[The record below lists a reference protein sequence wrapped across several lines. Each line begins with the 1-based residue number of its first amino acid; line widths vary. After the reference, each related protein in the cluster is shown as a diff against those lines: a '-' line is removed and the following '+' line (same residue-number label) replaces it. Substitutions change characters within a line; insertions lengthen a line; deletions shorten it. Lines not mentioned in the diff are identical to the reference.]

1 MQYSKLVDVYEK
13 LESTTKRLEK
23 TKIISDFLK
32 RISDD
37 EIDHLML
44 LVQGRVFPNWD
55 QRELGVAIKL
65 LIKAIKITTG
75 AEEKKIYDTLK
86 KTGDIGETAEQLVG
100 KKSQSTLFSKELT
113 TKQVF
118 NTLQKIAEMEGEGSV
133 DRKLQLISE
142 LLTSAKPKEA
152 KYLIRTIISD
162 LRIGF
167 GEGTV
172 RDAIVWAFFGEELEI
187 KYDEKENKINFPEK
201 DREKY
206 EEYNNKV
213 QGAIDLTNDFVEVV
227 KAAKKGVNTLKEL
240 SLVVGSPI
248 KVMLYQKAEGI
259 KDGFETVG
267 KPAACEF
274 KFDGFR
280 VQLHKKGNKIKVF
293 TRRLEDVTKQFPD
306 VVKAVENH
314 VSKDCVLDA
323 EAIGYDVK
331 TKNYLPFQSI
341 SQRIRRKYD
350 IHEMVE
356 KFPVEVNV
364 FDVIYF
370 DGKNLLKEH
379 FIERRKILE
388 KNLKQKPFVFKLADE
403 IITSDEKEAEEFYK
417 KSLDAGNEGIM
428 MKNLEGIYKPGSR
441 VGYGVKVKPVMETLD
456 LAIVGAEWGSGK
468 RGKWLSSFTIA
479 CQNDAGE
486 YLEIGRVG
494 TGFKEK
500 TEEGTSFE
508 EMTELLKPL
517 IISEKENEAII
528 KPKIV
533 IEIKYEE
540 IQKSPTYSSGY
551 ALRFPRLLRLREDKS
566 PEDCTTLK
574 QVEKFYKE
582 QRGRN

>member
-1 MQYSKLVDVYEK
+1 MHYSKLVDVYEK
-13 LESTTKRLEK
+13 LEGTTKRLVK
-23 TKIISDFLK
+23 TKILSEFLKTISDE
-32 RISDD
+32 DV
-37 EIDHLML
+37 DHLIL

-118 NTLQKIAEMEGEGSV
+118 NTLQKIAEIEGEGSV

-172 RDAIVWAFFGEELEI
+172 RDAIVWAFFGEELYI
-187 KYDEKENKINFPEK
+187 KYDEKENKISFPEK

-206 EEYNNKV
+206 EDYSNKL
-213 QGAIDLTNDFVEVV
+213 QQALDLTNDLVEVV

-240 SLVVGSPI
+240 SLVIGSPI

-306 VVKAVENH
+306 VVEAVEKN

-331 TKNYLPFQSI
+331 TKKYLPFQSI
-341 SQRIRRKYD
+341 SQRIKRKYD
-350 IHEMVE
+350 IQETIQ

-364 FDVIYF
+364 FDAIFF
-370 DGKNLLKEH
+370 DGKNLLNEP

-388 KNLKQKPFVFKLADE
+388 KNLKQKQFVFKLADE

-456 LAIVGAEWGSGK
+456 LVIVGAEWGSGK

-486 YLEIGRVG
+486 YLEIGKVG

-500 TEEGTSFE
+500 IEEGTSFE
-508 EMTELLKPL
+508 EMTQLLKPL
-517 IISEKENEAII
+517 IISEKEKEAII

-533 IEIKYEE
+533 MEIKYEE

-551 ALRFPRLLRLREDKS
+551 ALRFPRLLRLRDDKG
-566 PEDCTTLK
+566 PEDCTTIK

>member
-1 MQYSKLVDVYEK
+1 MHYSKLVEVYEK

-23 TKIISDFLK
+23 TKILSDFLK
-32 RISDD
+32 KISDD

-100 KKSQSTLFSKELT
+100 KKTQSTLFSKELT

-118 NTLQKIAEMEGEGSV
+118 NTLQKLEVMEGEGSV

-152 KYLIRTIISD
+152 KYIIRTIISD

-187 KYDEKENKINFPEK
+187 KYDEKENKISFPEK

-206 EEYNNKV
+206 EEYNTKV
-213 QGAIDLTNDFVEVV
+213 QGAIDLTNDFVEVA
-227 KAAKKGVNTLKEL
+227 KAAKKGITTVKEL
-240 SLVVGSPI
+240 SLVLGSPI

-259 KDGFETVG
+259 KDAFETVG

-280 VQLHKKGNKIKVF
+280 VQIHKKGNKIKVF

-306 VVKAVENH
+306 VVEAVEKH
-314 VSKDCVLDA
+314 VSNDCVLDA
-323 EAIGYDVK
+323 EVIGYDVK
-331 TKNYLPFQSI
+331 TKKYLPFQSI

-356 KFPVEVNV
+356 KFPVEINV
-364 FDVIYF
+364 FDAIYF

-388 KNLKQKPFVFKLADE
+388 KNLKQKPFVFKLANQL
-403 IITSDEKEAEEFYK
+403 ITSEEKEAEEFYK
-417 KSLDAGNEGIM
+417 KSLNAGNEGIM

-456 LAIVGAEWGSGK
+456 LVIVGAEWGSGK

-500 TEEGTSFE
+500 IEEGTSFE

-517 IISEKENEAII
+517 IISEKENEAMV

-566 PEDCTTLK
+566 PEDCTTIK
-574 QVEKFYKE
+574 QIEKFYKE